1 MSTTYHS
8 QVDDQTE
15 VMNRILEQYLRAF
28 VHDRPS
34 QWYRFLLLA
43 EWSYNTSTHSG
54 TCISPFEAIY
64 RKPLLSIPHYIL
76 GDMTV
81 EAVDSLLATRTVIL
95 AGLRRRLIKAQTNMK
110 TVANTHCRSL
120 EFAVGNWVYVCL
132 RPYRQ
137 TSFAPAYTKLAKWFY
152 GPFQILERVGPV
164 LYKLQLPSSSKIH
177 PTFHISLLKLHHGPP
192 PTQFVVL
199 PPSSTKNHPIIE
211 PLHILDWKWDSLY
224 CPPTKLV
231 LVQWNGL
238 AQENTTWEP
247 LDTLC

>member
-34 QWYRFLLLA
+34 QWYHFLLLA

-120 EFAVGNWVYVCL
+120 EFTVGNWVYGVMIAIQTHKNRKNTRVARNWTTTCL
-132 RPYRQ
+132 EGIPENPHASM
-137 TSFAPAYTKLAKWFY
+137 TSFEAIKQALKS
-152 GPFQILERVGPV
+152 ILLCP
-164 LYKLQLPSSSKIH
+164 LL
-177 PTFHISLLKLHHGPP
+177 ISTIPP
-192 PTQFVVL
+192 
-199 PPSSTKNHPIIE
+199 I
-211 PLHILDWKWDSLY
+211 
-224 CPPTKLV
+224 
-231 LVQWNGL
+231 
-238 AQENTTWEP
+238 
-247 LDTLC
+247 